1 MMPLKLRTF
10 SPAPFRVHTELSSMP
25 PGSPAGRSAAS
36 RNARLGLTGAL
47 QIAAIGLLTTATPAA
62 SHSLQEVEQQLF
74 KRERYFQSVNQPAPE
89 FTLRDAAGR
98 VHRLRDY
105 RGKVVI
111 LNFIYTKCPDVCP
124 LHSEKIAQIQKQT
137 NISPMKDQV
146 AFLTISTDPRNDTP
160 KVMKEFGGQHGL
172 DPANWTFLTTLPS
185 QPIGTTRQLA
195 AAYGLKFTTMP
206 DGMQMHGA
214 VTHLIDQEGRL
225 RARFHSLRFSPV
237 NVTIFANA
245 LVNKAHT
252 PHPHGTEALTLW
264 ERLKLWFSSW
274 WA

>member
-1 MMPLKLRTF
+1 MPLKLRTF

-47 QIAAIGLLTTATPAA
+47 QIAAIGVLTTATPAA

-111 LNFIYTKCPDVCP
+111 LNFICTKCPDVCP

-160 KVMKEFGGQHGL
+160 IADPERKIAGL
-172 DPANWTFLTTLPS
+172 YGMIHPNANDTLTVRS
-185 QPIGTTRQLA
+185 VYVIGPDKK
-195 AAYGLKFTTMP
+195 LK
-206 DGMQMHGA
+206 
-214 VTHLIDQEGRL
+214 
-225 RARFHSLRFSPV
+225 
-237 NVTIFANA
+237 
-245 LVNKAHT
+245 
-252 PHPHGTEALTLW
+252 LTLTYPASTGRNFEEILRVIDSLQLTANHSVATPADW
-264 ERLKLWFSSW
+264 KSGEDVIIVPSLSDEQAREKFPGGWKTLKPYLRVVPEPQK
-274 WA
+274 AG

>member
-1 MMPLKLRTF
+1 M
-10 SPAPFRVHTELSSMP
+10 
-25 PGSPAGRSAAS
+25 
-36 RNARLGLTGAL
+36 
-47 QIAAIGLLTTATPAA
+47 QIAAIGVLTTATPAA